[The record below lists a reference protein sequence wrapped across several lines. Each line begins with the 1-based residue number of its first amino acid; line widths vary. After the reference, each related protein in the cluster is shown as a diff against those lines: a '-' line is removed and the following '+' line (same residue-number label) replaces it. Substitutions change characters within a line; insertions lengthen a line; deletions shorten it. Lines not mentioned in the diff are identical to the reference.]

1 MKQLLVLTK
10 LQQFNSKRMASKLFS
25 PEQKAE
31 IVAAIKAAETQ
42 TSGEIQ
48 VHIESTCKGAVLDRA
63 AKVFETLKMYQT
75 KDRNGVLVYLAI
87 EDHKFAI
94 LGDAGINSVVPADF
108 WESTKD
114 LMANHFRQG
123 KFTEGLIEGIHH
135 AGDQLKTHFPYDH
148 QDDQNELSNEVSF
161 GK

>member
-1 MKQLLVLTK
+1 VLK
-10 LQQFNSKRMASKLFS
+10 MPLPFNFKPMAVKLFS
-25 PEQKAE
+25 PEQKAQ

-48 VHIESTCKGAVLDRA
+48 VHIESRCKGSVLDRA
-63 AKVFETLKMYQT
+63 AQVFETLKMYQT
-75 KDRNGVLVYLAI
+75 KERNGVLVYLAV

-94 LGDAGINSVVPADF
+94 LGDAGINAVVPANF

-114 LMANHFRQG
+114 LMADFFRQG

-135 AGDQLKTHFPYDH
+135 AGEQLKAHFPFDS
-148 QDDQNELSNEVSF
+148 QNDQNELSDEVSF
-161 GK
+161 GI